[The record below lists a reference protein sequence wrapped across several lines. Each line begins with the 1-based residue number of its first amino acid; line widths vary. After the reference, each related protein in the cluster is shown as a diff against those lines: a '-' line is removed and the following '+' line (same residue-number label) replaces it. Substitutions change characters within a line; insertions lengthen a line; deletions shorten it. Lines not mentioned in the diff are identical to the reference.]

1 MVDLWFVFLMC
12 VVSCV
17 SLTVGSCLLFVLVV
31 CGSLM
36 AAGGSLFAV
45 RCSLFVVCC

>member
-1 MVDLWFVFLMC
+1 MC
-12 VVSCV
+12 VDSCV
-17 SLTVGSCLLFVLVV
+17 SLTVVSCLWFVLVV

-36 AAGGSLFAV
+36 AAGCSLFAV